1 MSSQLEDYFEEAV
14 ETVARLLYV
23 RNQIPRE
30 PDWVDLEPR
39 MKECAIRDARVVIDL
54 WIKVSAPCLWCHGT
68 GRTADLH
75 QCRACGG
82 VGFERFD
89 APDRPPFFTEQ
100 QERALARCEGYEEGI
115 AAASPDERLR
125 EALAL
130 VYVMLTGAEP
140 MWAEMPLDER
150 CARAANEAQQAVLAA
165 DREAPDERGVCDIH
179 GPGIEPCECEDNIL
193 PQAAP
198 EYRPEDFA

>member
-1 MSSQLEDYFEEAV
+1 MPESVSTVDAILDGLRDRSHLED
-14 ETVARLLYV
+14 
-23 RNQIPRE
+23 
-30 PDWVDLEPR
+30 
-39 MKECAIRDARVVIDL
+39 IRGHGHERVVYIDQA
-54 WIKVSAPCLWCHGT
+54 VAAVH
-68 GRTADLH
+68 
-75 QCRACGG
+75 
-82 VGFERFD
+82 
-89 APDRPPFFTEQ
+89 
-100 QERALARCEGYEEGI
+100 
-115 AAASPDERLR
+115 AAAGLGSPDERLR